1 MAPIVRVEHLVKHF
15 PLSGSKK
22 VVQAVND
29 VSFSIEPGETLGLV
43 GESGSGKT
51 TVGRCILRLIEPT
64 AGRVIFEERDLNALS
79 DESRRVLR
87 PRLQLVFQEPFDS
100 LDPRMT
106 IAQIL
111 EEPLRLHTRLGGRER
126 AERVG
131 ELLTLVGLRRRTIEY
146 YPHQLAAGQ

>member
-1 MAPIVRVEHLVKHF
+1 
-15 PLSGSKK
+15 
-22 VVQAVND
+22 D

-64 AGRVIFEERDLNALS
+64 AGRVIFEERELNSLS
-79 DESRRVLR
+79 DESMRVLR
-87 PRLQLVFQEPFDS
+87 PRLQLVFQEPFDA

-111 EEPLRLHTRLGGRER
+111 QEPLRLHTRLSRRER
-126 AERVG
+126 AERVV
-131 ELLTLVGLRRRTIEY
+131 ELLSLVGLRRQIVEY
-146 YPHQLAAGQ
+146 YPHQLAAGQQQ